1 MQTQNKLE
9 QHRVHIYFTT
19 CTTREAVDE
28 INIML
33 KNANYLPIDETQLI
47 NSEHSK
53 HEDNWFDDY
62 NFTFETILPG
72 SKSEINDKLSNVCLS
87 FEIID

>member
-9 QHRVHIYFTT
+9 QHSVHIYFTT

-33 KNANYLPIDETQLI
+33 KNAN
-47 NSEHSK
+47 
-53 HEDNWFDDY
+53 
-62 NFTFETILPG
+62 
-72 SKSEINDKLSNVCLS
+72 
-87 FEIID
+87 